1 MTITSGAVRS
11 FGKPCSACDLV
22 YRTIAPEGLTALCG
36 RLRIGWNIVLGSGD
50 AIEDS

>member
-11 FGKPCSACDLV
+11 FGKPYSACDLV
-22 YRTIAPEGLTALCG
+22 YRTIAPEGLTVCG
-36 RLRIGWNIVLGSGD
+36 RLRIGWNMVLDSGD